1 MQQESS
7 KYDAFIVKN
16 ILAKNEFAIQVISDL
31 ESIHTRSFVQP
42 EYAEIE
48 KLIKEKNIESI
59 KKFRKDEVRRNEYL
73 DIMTFSDQD
82 KNKYIVTIYDSD
94 ELWQDPQV
102 IEIYKL

>member
-16 ILAKNEFAIQVISDL
+16 ILANNEFAIQVISDL
-31 ESIHTRSFVQP
+31 EIIHTRSFVQP